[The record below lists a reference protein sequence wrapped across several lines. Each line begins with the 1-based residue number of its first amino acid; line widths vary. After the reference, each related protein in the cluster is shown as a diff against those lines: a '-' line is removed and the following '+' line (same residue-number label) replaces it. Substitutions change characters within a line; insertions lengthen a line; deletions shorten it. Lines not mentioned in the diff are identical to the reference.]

1 MLFLGRSE
9 KWMWA
14 AHGFMD
20 STHDLAEHGLDA
32 ERLVLAGG
40 RVVGLERHYGSRKET
55 RRKEDG
61 VRIII
66 RRDGI

>member
-1 MLFLGRSE
+1 
-9 KWMWA
+9 
-14 AHGFMD
+14 MD

-55 RRKEDG
+55 RRKEGG